1 MNKRIVITGMG
12 AVTPIGIG
20 VKSYWEALLAKECG
34 IAPIT
39 RVDTT
44 KLPIKKAAEVKGFDP
59 VSLLPSKLV
68 TDLDLFMQLA
78 YVAAEEAIAM
88 SKISFDPYRTGVVM
102 GTALNGL
109 SLTGQTQEEYVMEGK
124 AIGPRFLTK
133 VLGNLAAAQLA
144 IHHDIHGPC
153 YTVSTACSS
162 GGDAISIAAMLL
174 ETGAADAMVVMA
186 GEAALCPLFICSLA
200 KAGALSKDGN
210 SRPFDKKRDG
220 FVIGEGG
227 GGLVL
232 ETAEH
237 AQKRGAV
244 ILGELLG
251 YANNTDG
258 YHPVAPQPQ
267 GLGAAACMRAALNK
281 AGLKPSDIGY
291 INAHGTATV
300 RGDAA
305 EAKAIRRVFNDLAV
319 PVSSTKGATGHLMG
333 AGGITELIACVKSM
347 ETGLLPPTI
356 HCEYKDETCDVN
368 LVTHVISAQVDI
380 TMSNAFGFGGQNS
393 SIILGKYR
401 S

>member
-20 VKSYWEALLAKECG
+20 VKSYWEALIAKESG

-59 VSLLPSKLV
+59 ASLLPPKLV

-78 YVAAEEAIAM
+78 YAAAEEAIAM

-124 AIGPRFLTK
+124 SIGPRFLTK
-133 VLGNLAAAQLA
+133 VLGNIAAAQLA

-174 ETGAADAMVVMA
+174 ESGAADAMVVMA
-186 GEAALCPLFICSLA
+186 GEAALCPLFICSLS
-200 KAGALSKDGN
+200 KAGALSKEGN
-210 SRPFDKKRDG
+210 SCPFDKKRDG

-227 GGLVL
+227 GSLVL

-237 AQKRGAV
+237 AQKRGAA

-267 GLGAAACMRAALNK
+267 GLGAAACMRGALNK
-281 AGLKPSDIGY
+281 AGLKPADIGY

-305 EAKAIRRVFNDLAV
+305 ETKAIKNVFGDLPV

-333 AGGITELIACVKSM
+333 AGGITEIVACIKGM
-347 ETGLLPPTI
+347 ENGILPPTI
-356 HCEYKDETCDVN
+356 HCEEKDEECDVHIITD
-368 LVTHVISAQVDI
+368 VTPCAFDI
-380 TMSNAFGFGGQNS
+380 AMSNAFGFGGQNS
-393 SIILGKYR
+393 SVIVGKYKE
-401 S
+401 